1 MGWEIDNIG
10 EQARSVTLDA
20 GPYLMNS
27 RINGSIGRR
36 LSMLFKNVIQ
46 EWTLKFWEGCL
57 MLKPLPVAVGSGNSS
72 G

>member
-1 MGWEIDNIG
+1 
-10 EQARSVTLDA
+10 
-20 GPYLMNS
+20 
-27 RINGSIGRR
+27 
-36 LSMLFKNVIQ
+36 MLFKNVIQ